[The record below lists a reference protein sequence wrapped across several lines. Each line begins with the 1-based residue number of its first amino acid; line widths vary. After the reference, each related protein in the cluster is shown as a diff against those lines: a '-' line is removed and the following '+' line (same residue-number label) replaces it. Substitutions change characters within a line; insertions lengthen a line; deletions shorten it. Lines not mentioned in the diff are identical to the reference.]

1 MFKADTVT
9 RSDVNVSRDGWLT
22 DKRYDSLIGLV
33 TPGVNAAGN
42 PIWKAQAG
50 DVGGFAFK
58 RNDAVATVIELH
70 NMQEK
75 ARAYDLLSRLGKVP
89 A

>member
-1 MFKADTVT
+1 MTASLVARADV
-9 RSDVNVSRDGWLT
+9 RVSRKFGWVVA
-22 DKRYDSLIGLV
+22 KRDDYIVGCVWRD
-33 TPGVNAAGN
+33 TNAAGQ

-50 DVGGFAFK
+50 DVGSFAFK
-58 RNDAVATVIELH
+58 WGEAVDRVIELH

-75 ARAYDLLSRLGKVP
+75 ARAYDLLSRCS